1 VTAYLLVAAVWGANS
16 QRLFELKDTAAYNLT
31 VDQNVHAIC
40 ADSER
45 ARAQIVY
52 VLAAINCKV

>member
-1 VTAYLLVAAVWGANS
+1 MKCAWLS
-16 QRLFELKDTAAYNLT
+16 QREGSAAYNLT
-31 VDQNVHAIC
+31 VDLDVDRIR

-52 VLAAINCKV
+52 VLTGINSEV